1 MINLAIGIL
10 WLVIGII
17 VLAAVIYILIWALKT
32 FVPGGVSARIEQ
44 AIWAV
49 FGILVL
55 IYLLTV
61 IGGGG
66 GLPHPILFRGQ

>member
-17 VLAAVIYILIWALKT
+17 VLGAVIWILLWALRT
-32 FVPGGVSARIEQ
+32 FVSPGGLSPRIEQ

-49 FGILVL
+49 FAILVL
-55 IYLLTV
+55 IYLLTA
-61 IGGGG
+61 IAGG
-66 GLPHPILFRGQ
+66 GLPHPTFFRG

>member
-1 MINLAIGIL
+1 MIAIAIGIL

-17 VLAAVIYILIWALKT
+17 ILGAVIYILLWAIRT
-32 FVPGGVSARIEQ
+32 FVPSGVSPRIEQ

-61 IGGGG
+61 IEGGGT
-66 GLPHPILFRGQ
+66 LPHPNPFR